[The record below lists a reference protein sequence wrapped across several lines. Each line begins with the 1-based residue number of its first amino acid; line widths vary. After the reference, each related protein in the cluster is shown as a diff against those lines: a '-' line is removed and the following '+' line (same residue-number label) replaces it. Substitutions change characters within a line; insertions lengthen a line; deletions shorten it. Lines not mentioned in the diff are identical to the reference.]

1 MRGMTYKS
9 ASRRAQRALLAI
21 GAGLTLAVA
30 AAPVAQATPAKASD
44 GTCVANANGT
54 INSDGT
60 SAGATSTCPG
70 DTVADS
76 ADKSGGKGN
85 GKGKGDGGGGDTG
98 HKVG

>member
-30 AAPVAQATPAKASD
+30 AAPVAQATPAKASASAD

-60 SAGATSTCPG
+60 SAGATNACPG
-70 DTVADS
+70 GTVADN
-76 ADKSGGKGN
+76 AGGKG
-85 GKGKGDGGGGDTG
+85 KGRGDGGGGDTG

>member
-60 SAGATSTCPG
+60 SGGATSTCPG
-70 DTVADS
+70 GTVVAE
-76 ADKSGGKGN
+76 SGGKGN